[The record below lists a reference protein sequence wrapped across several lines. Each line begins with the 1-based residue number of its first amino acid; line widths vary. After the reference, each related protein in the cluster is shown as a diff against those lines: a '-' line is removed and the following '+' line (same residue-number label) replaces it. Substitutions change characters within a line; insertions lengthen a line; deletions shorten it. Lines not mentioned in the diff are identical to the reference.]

1 MKVFKYYNYSIIC
14 IISVVFMGSK
24 KYPDENEFD
33 VFIKKHGG
41 SDNACTDCERVNNC
55 VVIIT
60 VTVVYK
66 KQNKTKTKKQKKTL
80 IKEILQYT
88 TYVFMM

>member
-1 MKVFKYYNYSIIC
+1 MVLKESFPVKVFKYYNYSIIC

-41 SDNACTDCERVNNC
+41 SDNACTDCERVN
-55 VVIIT
+55 
-60 VTVVYK
+60 
-66 KQNKTKTKKQKKTL
+66 TL
-80 IKEILQYT
+80 
-88 TYVFMM
+88 

>member
-1 MKVFKYYNYSIIC
+1 
-14 IISVVFMGSK
+14 MGSE

-60 VTVVYK
+60 VIK
-66 KQNKTKTKKQKKTL
+66 KNNKV
-80 IKEILQYT
+80 IKGLPQYMYICKIHEIHAFELWIET
-88 TYVFMM
+88 TSV

>member
-1 MKVFKYYNYSIIC
+1 
-14 IISVVFMGSK
+14 MGSE

-60 VTVVYK
+60 VIK
-66 KQNKTKTKKQKKTL
+66 KNNKV
-80 IKEILQYT
+80 IKGLPQYM
-88 TYVFMM
+88 YM

>member
-1 MKVFKYYNYSIIC
+1 
-14 IISVVFMGSK
+14 MGSK

-60 VTVVYK
+60 VTVKKKYMYK
-66 KQNKTKTKKQKKTL
+66 DLEQDTL
-80 IKEILQYT
+80 IKEIIKCT
-88 TYVFMM
+88 TYVYMM

>member
-1 MKVFKYYNYSIIC
+1 MKVFEYYNYSIIC
-14 IISVVFMGSK
+14 IISVVFLGSK

-60 VTVVYK
+60 VTVVY
-66 KQNKTKTKKQKKTL
+66 
-80 IKEILQYT
+80 IYI
-88 TYVFMM
+88 